1 MHCFCVES
9 SLSSRG
15 KRYRRDHPSRRK
27 STLFCRVW
35 REGSRAVRDL
45 IVDLGTRFLST
56 KGELNATR
64 GIGPWETHGTLH
76 CLFNLILRLVNCE
89 WRSLAKKG
97 TLLVFQYKSRR
108 GSRLPMESIRRFLDW
123 IFYLQRDTYFLRV
136 LQLYFGPISEI
147 SSNSLLRAFYL
158 FHNGLFLPFWRNDY
172 AKWQIDVCRNRGT
185 KDLGLAF
192 ALVLRIQ
199 NSGKDAKLGHNTP
212 LSRQVIIIGSP
223 LSDCQQLV

>member
-27 STLFCRVW
+27 STLFCRVS

-76 CLFNLILRLVNCE
+76 GLFNLILRLVNCE
-89 WRSLAKKG
+89 WRGVWQRKVRCWFFSINRGEVRGYRWSRFVGFLIGYFTCNVIHIFYVCYNFISVLYQKY
-97 TLLVFQYKSRR
+97 LLTRCYARSICSTTVYSFRFGETITQNGKSTYVAIEGPRTWVWR
-108 GSRLPMESIRRFLDW
+108 SPWSCGSRIQVKMPSWDTIRLSA
-123 IFYLQRDTYFLRV
+123 
-136 LQLYFGPISEI
+136 GK
-147 SSNSLLRAFYL
+147 LL
-158 FHNGLFLPFWRNDY
+158 
-172 AKWQIDVCRNRGT
+172 
-185 KDLGLAF
+185 
-192 ALVLRIQ
+192 
-199 NSGKDAKLGHNTP
+199 
-212 LSRQVIIIGSP
+212 LSARHCPTVNN
-223 LSDCQQLV
+223 